1 MKKWCVCAEW
11 APNIEK
17 VNAPLM
23 LAYARNPSAANM
35 YRGVPFRY
43 CPWCGEYLLIEGL
56 AGEPPETVTDDQ
68 TTEGQI

>member
-1 MKKWCVCAEW
+1 MSACSCDEW

-23 LAYARNPSAANM
+23 LMHARNPHQGNM

-43 CPWCGEYLLIEGL
+43 CPWCGRWLEVDNEAARLRAAEGKT
-56 AGEPPETVTDDQ
+56 PSP
-68 TTEGQI
+68 